1 MRRICSERIF
11 GKTNN
16 RGALQV
22 EAAIYYPIVM
32 IFVGIIFL
40 LAILKCG
47 NTWKTYYAK
56 EEEFF
61 RWEHEM
67 GKDKG
72 YRWLDEEKHM
82 REYIMSG
89 WSTNPSFYPALS
101 GGDPDL
107 ALYNHQSL
115 PFLNDWR
122 SERYQSF
129 RQYHTDSFELLTQE
143 EYVNYSATLYSL
155 RWIREEAK
163 EDE

>member
-47 NTWKTYYAK
+47 NAWKTYFRK
-56 EEEFF
+56 EVEKIY
-61 RWEHEM
+61 WEHVVE
-67 GKDKG
+67 KDRE
-72 YRWLDEEKHM
+72 YRWLEEENYM
-82 REYIMSG
+82 RNYIMSG
-89 WSTNPSFYPALS
+89 APTTPNSFPVFS
-101 GGDPDL
+101 GDPSL
-107 ALYNHQSL
+107 ALYNNQSP
-115 PFLNDWR
+115 PFLNEWE

-129 RQYHTDSFELLTQE
+129 RQYHDDIYEVLTQE

-155 RWIREEAK
+155 RRIREEAK